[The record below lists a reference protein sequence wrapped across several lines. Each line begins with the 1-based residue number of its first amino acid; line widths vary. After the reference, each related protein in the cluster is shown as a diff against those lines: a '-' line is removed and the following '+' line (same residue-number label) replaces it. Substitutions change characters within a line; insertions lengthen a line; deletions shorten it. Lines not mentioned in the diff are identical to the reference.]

1 MNGLREW
8 ENDSSGC
15 EDTLGRGQIVEF
27 DTHSEDAH
35 IGKSIGQNNREQL
48 QCCKFLLL
56 ARICNLH

>member
-27 DTHSEDAH
+27 DTHSEDA
-35 IGKSIGQNNREQL
+35 IVVF
-48 QCCKFLLL
+48 CLLL
-56 ARICNLH
+56 EPFRRLASSSRSLASNSFLG